1 MCRRASDCR
10 ADGLQG
16 KVLLAELGAAL
27 GLPRP
32 VPVKYAIIQAFK
44 LGCGM
49 RISRSIPV
57 AADTPIALTI
67 GNFDGVHLGHQA
79 MLARLRDAAARYGVP
94 PCVMTFEPH
103 PREFFSPDQA
113 PTRLTS
119 LREKLELIAA
129 HGVEHVIVCRFN
141 YKFAQHTAQDFIE
154 HTLAQGLGIRWLQVG
169 DDFRF
174 GARRAGDFV
183 MLKQA
188 ASRYGF
194 EVEAMASVMLDGE
207 RVSSTAVRNALAAG
221 DLSYA
226 GHLLGRPYSIS
237 GRVVRGDGVGRKLGF
252 PTANMQMK
260 HNRPPLTGIFVVEL
274 AGVAERPL
282 HGVASLGIRPTVKT
296 QGPPVLE
303 VHVFDFDGNLYGRH
317 VRVDFLHKLRDEEK
331 YADLATLTRQ
341 IALDVENA
349 KEYFLTAEAQR
360 RQGRQAT

>member
-1 MCRRASDCR
+1 
-10 ADGLQG
+10 
-16 KVLLAELGAAL
+16 
-27 GLPRP
+27 
-32 VPVKYAIIQAFK
+32 
-44 LGCGM
+44 M
-49 RISRSIPV
+49 RITRSIPL

-79 MLARLRDAAARYGVP
+79 MLARLREAAARHGIP
-94 PCVMTFEPH
+94 ACVMTFEPH
-103 PREFFSPDQA
+103 PREFFAPDQA

-129 HGVEHVIVCRFN
+129 QGVERMVVCRFN
-141 YKFAQHTAQDFIE
+141 YEFAQIAAQDFIE
-154 HTLAQGLGIRWLQVG
+154 RTLVKALGVRWLLVG

-188 ASRYGF
+188 ASRFGY
-194 EVEAMASVMLDGE
+194 EVEAMASVTLDGE

-221 DLSYA
+221 DLAYA
-226 GHLLGRPYSIS
+226 GRLLGRPYSIS
-237 GRVVRGDGVGRKLGF
+237 GRVVRGDGLGRKLGF

-274 AGVAERPL
+274 SGVAERPL
-282 HGVASLGIRPTVKT
+282 RGVASLGIRPTVKPGG
-296 QGPPVLE
+296 QPVLE
-303 VHVFDFDGNLYGRH
+303 VHVFDFDGDLYGKH

-331 YADLATLTRQ
+331 YADLATLTRR

-349 KEYFLTAEAQR
+349 KAFFSRQDSSQYPLEGCAKEKLNGTAHPSSLPLAPEGEGKQLPPLSLWER
-360 RQGRQAT
+360 GRG